1 MENNKKEEKYYVRSN
16 GEQVAIST
24 MNTEHILNAL
34 GKKQRDIFNCQN
46 KDEASKMLKE
56 INDVLSGCPE
66 GNSTEKEARG
76 EGGDVSDKMENHL

>member
-34 GKKQRDIFNCQN
+34 GKKQREIFNKTN
-46 KDEASKMLKE
+46 KD
-56 INDVLSGCPE
+56 
-66 GNSTEKEARG
+66 
-76 EGGDVSDKMENHL
+76 DVSKELQEIKDLREEYHRRFNEWYDKLGD

>member
-1 MENNKKEEKYYVRSN
+1 MEQNKKYYTRSN
-16 GEQVAIST
+16 GEQVDIST

-56 INDVLSGCPE
+56 INDLKE
-66 GNSTEKEARG
+66 GYY
-76 EGGDVSDKMENHL
+76 